1 MEISEAL
8 FDAVGILIDKKI
20 QSIKFDETIEATV
33 TDAKKASSG
42 EYIVSTGAAKFTAY
56 SYDTQYREKDVVLVT
71 IPQGN
76 YDNQKIIVS
85 KKVVNQNDPM
95 VYQTPFEKFIN
106 ISNNLIKS
114 TSTYKDGLGIWAN
127 NYNNTDYSWPIDKE
141 FNEVS
146 LTPIWTGDYT
156 TSPLQGYLMLGVQA
170 QFASYLV
177 DYYTVQGNYGLALQ
191 ITFKEPS
198 LNQTWNK
205 YVFLDSDSFFG
216 DPYNFETYYTQEEV
230 FNISEYVNYP
240 IVGLKLY
247 LYQRNNFKDN
257 EGKDVPTLD
266 DEDYDSVPPNIYVKD
281 PFVCV
286 GIPIDTFQDD
296 AAEIYCDNDLTY
308 TKNQVPAYYVFMQ
321 KNSRTQMFL
330 FRGGTL
336 YWSNSEPTSAADL
349 SLYLGTSFNFM
360 QDFIT
365 NNQEG
370 YFYKKVAQ
378 LGSGEQATFIVDDRT
393 IHNTKNIQLRWIHK
407 DESSGIIKALSYDD
421 IFSTDY
427 EIRWYRYKLGAQS
440 PDEFAGAHWER
451 FYGVTDEPDENQDW
465 GKTQE
470 NDKATNQLQ
479 IKFIPNVNYQTEQ
492 IKAIILKKEFDNIYQ
507 RIAIS
512 NILTFT
518 NDTQVSN
525 PATILDM
532 NALAIKYDDN
542 ERGHYFLYNEAGD
555 ISKNEDSEIRKLIA
569 VFDPSKN
576 NIYDKTELIPEECT
590 SITWTFPTSSTMII
604 PMTGT
609 TKDAVPSSDTV
620 FSGVTEVG
628 FTIKKYLNNGAT
640 NNTIQLDVL
649 KDGVNY
655 HAFVQPEFG
664 TAGDNGSDYKV
675 ILTWRDGKNAL
686 NLSKNDNEEFLE
698 PYNEEKT
705 ETALIGDIEIFD
717 QAGDTVAWP
726 QGATVDANWYV
737 AEFGHEASTH
747 RAKEK
752 EEQDIY
758 YPVFTSGDNALNFG
772 LEYNPD
778 VLYQPTGYYYFIET
792 PSQTHN
798 YVKFNPETEEFTNDI
813 DLETDQ
819 LYRKCGY
826 ILITNEEEYNTLETV
841 YDAEGKI
848 KEKTNWGENTYY
860 KKEEKNKLEFRQ
872 IVTFASDPLNQE
884 TGEYNPNHGD
894 GAEPIRLLQDNQ
906 NQYYKQYYYSKNKR
920 YFIKINDQYVL
931 DPWETYS
938 EVETYYEP
946 IEAKEKIYPNSLGDG
961 GLKVEVDN
969 DNHTVTIIADSNVN
983 MDSLFILQLTIKN
996 FGDYDLVSYYP
1007 IALKNGETE
1016 TYTIQY
1022 IEGPDRVRYGS
1033 SGEADFYKNPYQITA
1048 YELINGQFVPKRHG
1062 DNTNSLNGHWK
1073 LLFPPR
1079 DDNNENNFKPALQ
1092 ETGTKLGEDTFD
1104 KPVLNPISIFIP
1116 DALPYGIQFFEEKTI
1131 DVVIGQEEVQ
1141 DEEGVSHME
1150 DILGSELE
1158 YVPIWTQ
1165 PILVYENK
1173 YPSATLNKWN
1183 GKDIVTDNDTG
1194 TIVASGF
1201 AAGRKERDNTFTGV
1215 VLGDWS
1221 RTSTE
1226 TAITKNTG
1234 IYGFNHGAMSYAFKD
1249 DGTGFI
1255 GKDGRGRI
1263 YLDGEKSQI
1272 FSSNWANQNSPQGM
1286 LLDIDDGY
1294 IKMVK
1299 NTEQYT
1305 YISND
1310 IAKNQYFTG
1319 NNETFNSSNLF
1330 YRDSSGYRQVE
1341 SGERYNVDFQYYKR
1355 EENPSNKY
1363 ITLGVNQEHY
1373 PLSIGMSENINQ
1385 RKFRVGW
1392 DGTAYIQSGQFEGV
1406 ISSSRVYASYL
1417 SANAG
1422 QIGGW
1427 NINANSLYHGS
1438 TTLSSTNGI
1447 STSSITINNLGT
1459 IGQVSSGVPGSTEEG
1474 DGVGI
1479 HVSTQGD
1486 GNSVVKITGSNAAI
1500 SYQYGSGEVKNYVSC
1515 QKDGIHITG
1524 TQIFLIGAIRIGKS
1538 GQSLINYI
1546 NGSSLSNYAKAS
1558 DLSSYAKT
1566 SDFNSLKADFND
1578 LKARVDAL
1586 DSGGSSGS

>member
-106 ISNNLIKS
+106 ISNNLIKN
-114 TSTYKDGLGIWAN
+114 TSTYKNGLGIWAN
-127 NYNNTDYSWPIDKE
+127 YNDTDYSWPIDKE

-156 TSPLQGYLMLGVQA
+156 KSPLQGYLMLGVQA
-170 QFASYLV
+170 QFASYLA

-257 EGKDVPTLD
+257 EGNDAPTLD
-266 DEDYDSVPPNIYVKD
+266 DEDWDSVSQNIYVKD

-286 GIPIDTFQDD
+286 GIPIDTFQGDT
-296 AAEIYCDNDLTY
+296 AEIYCDNDLTY
-308 TKNQVPAYYVFMQ
+308 TKNQVPAYYVLMQ
-321 KNSRTQMFL
+321 NNKAQMFL
-330 FRGGTL
+330 LRGGTV

-349 SLYLGTSFNFM
+349 SLYLETSI
-360 QDFIT
+360 DV
-365 NNQEG
+365 NQEG
-370 YFYKKVAQ
+370 YFYKKVTQ
-378 LGSGEQATFIVDDRT
+378 LESGEQATFIVDDRT
-393 IHNTKNIQLRWIHK
+393 THNTKHIQLRWIHK

-421 IFSTDY
+421 IFSADY

-470 NDKATNQLQ
+470 NDEATNQLQ
-479 IKFIPNVNYQTEQ
+479 IKFIPNVNNQTEQ
-492 IKAIILKKEFDNIYQ
+492 IKAIILKKESDNIYQ

-555 ISKNEDSEIRKLIA
+555 IGKNEDSEIRKLIA

-576 NIYDKTELIPEECT
+576 NIYDKTELILEECT

-609 TKDAVPSSDTV
+609 TKDAVPSSDAV

-628 FTIKKYLNNGAT
+628 FTIKKHLNNGAT
-640 NNTIQLDVL
+640 NNTVQLDVL

-686 NLSKNDNEEFLE
+686 NLSKNGNDFLE
-698 PYNEEKT
+698 PFNNDSSK
-705 ETALIGDIEIFD
+705 TALVGNIEIFD

-726 QGATVDANWYV
+726 SEATVEPSWYV
-737 AEFGHEASTH
+737 AEFGNGTTEYRTP
-747 RAKEK
+747 
-752 EEQDIY
+752 EEEEGDFY
-758 YPVFTSGDNALNFG
+758 YPVFFRNSNENKPLNYE
-772 LEYNPD
+772 LENNPD
-778 VLYQPTGYYYFIET
+778 ASYQPIGYYYFIDELPANNDNET
-792 PSQTHN
+792 YFTFDPSEGHFI
-798 YVKFNPETEEFTNDI
+798 VASND
-813 DLETDQ
+813 DLANSKL
-819 LYRKCGY
+819 LYRKR
-826 ILITNEEEYNTLETV
+826 TE
-841 YDAEGKI
+841 DDDK
-848 KEKTNWGENTYY
+848 
-860 KKEEKNKLEFRQ
+860 KNKLEFRQ
-872 IVTFASDPLNQE
+872 VTFTPNPLNQE
-884 TGEYNPNHGD
+884 TGELNT
-894 GAEPIRLLQDNQ
+894 ADNSIEI
-906 NQYYKQYYYSKNKR
+906 NNGKKIYHYSTKER
-920 YFIKINDQYVL
+920 YFIRINDQYVL

-938 EVETYYEP
+938 EVETYFEP
-946 IEAKEKIYPNSLGDG
+946 IEAKEKIYPNSLGGG
-961 GLKVEVDN
+961 GLKVEAN
-969 DNHTVTIIADSNVN
+969 NGNHTVTIIADSHVN
-983 MDSLFILQLTIKN
+983 MDSLFILQLTLKN

-1079 DDNNENNFKPALQ
+1079 DNNNENNFKPALQ

-1294 IKMVK
+1294 IKMIK
-1299 NTEQYT
+1299 NMMQYTYT
-1305 YISND
+1305 YISNN
-1310 IAKNQYFTG
+1310 IARDEYFKG
-1319 NNETFNSSNLF
+1319 DNDTFNSDISLF
-1330 YRDSSGYRQVE
+1330 YYNGSKYVQVQNGESYKEQYSYYRQEE
-1341 SGERYNVDFQYYKR
+1341 SQS
-1355 EENPSNKY
+1355 SNKY
-1363 ITLGVNQEHY
+1363 ITLGVNQEYY
-1373 PLSIGMSENINQ
+1373 PLSIGMSKNVSQ

-1392 DGTAYIQSGQFEGV
+1392 DGTAYIQNGQFEGNITGST
-1406 ISSSRVYASYL
+1406 ISGSTISAGSIYGGSIYGGSINGSMITTNSIDIDTTLDNL
-1417 SANAG
+1417 SIKG
-1422 QIGGW
+1422 QIGAFQGNDGQSPTACLGIASTDSQSGRSIVLTSCRNIKLESSSSSSNEGLYLQGNVIRIRDMNTNGW
-1427 NINANSLYHGS
+1427 K
-1438 TTLSSTNGI
+1438 TLSEYIDARITAALNTGG
-1447 STSSITINNLGT
+1447 SIATKL
-1459 IGQVSSGVPGSTEEG
+1459 
-1474 DGVGI
+1474 
-1479 HVSTQGD
+1479 
-1486 GNSVVKITGSNAAI
+1486 A
-1500 SYQYGSGEVKNYVSC
+1500 
-1515 QKDGIHITG
+1515 
-1524 TQIFLIGAIRIGKS
+1524 
-1538 GQSLINYI
+1538 
-1546 NGSSLSNYAKAS
+1546 NYAT
-1558 DLSSYAKT
+1558 T
-1566 SDFNSLKADFND
+1566 SALND
-1578 LKARVDAL
+1578 LQTLVNTYHP
-1586 DSGGSSGS
+1586 SSSNQGGS